1 MEKPRGKERTPRRGY
16 SAGHGGENVGE
27 ILRDGAHRCFRSPNP
42 VGSPLILS
50 YCAIPVFP
58 RKLRPHSLS
67 IALDSSLISLP
78 PVWTFQCTLYQQP
91 SIHPSNHSLSK
102 HSWRGG
108 GWSLS
113 PRPTLS
119 PFPGFLGRMPH
130 PTLRLPLIT
139 TLSTTH

>member
-58 RKLRPHSLS
+58 RKLRPH
-67 IALDSSLISLP
+67 
-78 PVWTFQCTLYQQP
+78 TQ
-91 SIHPSNHSLSK
+91 IHTYTYTHI
-102 HSWRGG
+102 H
-108 GWSLS
+108 
-113 PRPTLS
+113 
-119 PFPGFLGRMPH
+119 
-130 PTLRLPLIT
+130 
-139 TLSTTH
+139 TTHIYAHIHTYIKTYTERHRHTHTHMCTYTYIHTMHTQTHMHTDTHIQTHTHIYTHIY